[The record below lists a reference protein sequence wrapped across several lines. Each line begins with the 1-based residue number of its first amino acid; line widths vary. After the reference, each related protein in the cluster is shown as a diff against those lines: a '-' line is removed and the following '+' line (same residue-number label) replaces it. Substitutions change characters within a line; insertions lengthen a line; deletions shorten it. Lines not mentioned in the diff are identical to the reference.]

1 MPEDWITTSE
11 AAALSGYHP
20 EYLRFL
26 IRNSRIAG
34 RKFGTVWQVSRKSL
48 LQYMA
53 KADIS
58 EDARWGPSRP
68 RSA

>member
-34 RKFGTVWQVSRKSL
+34 RKFGTIWQVSRKSL
-48 LQYMA
+48 LQYLA
-53 KADIS
+53 RADIS
-58 EDARWGPSRP
+58 EDARWGPSRRRP
-68 RSA
+68 A

>member
-1 MPEDWITTSE
+1 MPEKWVTTE
-11 AAALSGYHP
+11 VAARLSGYHP

-26 IRNSRIAG
+26 MRNSRITG

-48 LQYMA
+48 LQYLA

-58 EDARWGPSRP
+58 EDARWGPSRR